1 MTKIKQIGVIGEAM
15 LELSHKTPTS
25 LSLSFAGD
33 TLNFAIYL
41 RRLLQNHAFDIHYV
55 TALGQDAYSDQMLLD
70 WQKEGL
76 KTDLIRRLENKLPGL
91 YLIRTDN
98 KGERTFY
105 FYRSDSAARE
115 LFKGDNLIDLSQ
127 QLAEMDY
134 LYFSGISLAILD
146 AASREYLADILR
158 KAKQSGAQII
168 FDTNYRSSLW
178 ANSDSAR
185 KAIQPFLKYVD
196 IALPTFMDD
205 QLVFGD
211 VTPEASV
218 QRLFENGVTE
228 IVVKCGAEPALVATL
243 DHQQRVPTCLVG
255 KIIDTTAAGD
265 SFNSAYLAARLLGFD
280 PIQASVYGHE
290 LAAKVITQPG
300 AIIPRTIM
308 PNLFGG

>member
-15 LELSHKTPTS
+15 LELSHQTATA

-41 RRLLQNHAFDIHYV
+41 RRLLQNQAFDVHYV
-55 TALGQDAYSDQMLLD
+55 TVLGQDVYSDQMLLD

-76 KTDLIRRLENKLPGL
+76 KTNLIRRIENKLPGL
-91 YLIRTDN
+91 YLIRIDN

-115 LFKGDNLIDLSQ
+115 LFKGDNLMDLSR
-127 QLAEMDY
+127 QLAAMDY
-134 LYFSGISLAILD
+134 LYLSGITLAILD
-146 AASREYLADILR
+146 EASRECLLHILQ
-158 KAKQSGAQII
+158 KAKQAGAQII
-168 FDTNYRSSLW
+168 FDTNYRPSLW
-178 ANSDSAR
+178 ANSDAA
-185 KAIQPFLKYVD
+185 KKLMQAFLNYVD
-196 IALPTFMDD
+196 IALPTFTED

-211 VTPEASV
+211 ATPEASV

-228 IVVKCGAEPALVATL
+228 IVVKCGVEPALVATL
-243 DHQQRVPTCLVG
+243 DQQQRVPTCSVD
-255 KIIDTTAAGD
+255 KVIDTTAAGD

-280 PIQASVYGHE
+280 PVKSCLYGHE
-290 LAAKVITQPG
+290 LAAKVIAQPG

-308 PNLFGG
+308 PHLF

>member
-1 MTKIKQIGVIGEAM
+1 MSKIKQIGVIGEAM
-15 LELSHKTPTS
+15 LELSHQTPTS

-41 RRLLQNHAFDIHYV
+41 RRLLQSHVLDIHYV

-70 WQKEGL
+70 WQKEGI
-76 KTDLIRRLENKLPGL
+76 KTDLIRRIENKLPGL

-105 FYRSDSAARE
+105 FYRSNSAARE
-115 LFKGDNLIDLSQ
+115 LFKGENRIDLSQ
-127 QLAEMDY
+127 QLAAMDY

-146 AASREYLADILR
+146 EASREYLANILQ

-168 FDTNYRSSLW
+168 FDTNYRPTLW
-178 ANSDSAR
+178 ANSDAAKKVMHS
-185 KAIQPFLKYVD
+185 FLKYVD
-196 IALPTFMDD
+196 IALPTFTDD

-211 VTPEASV
+211 ESPEACV
-218 QRLFENGVTE
+218 QRLLGSGVTE
-228 IVVKCGAEPALVATL
+228 IVVKCGAEPALVATVN
-243 DHQQRVPTCLVG
+243 HQQRVPTCVVD
-255 KIIDTTAAGD
+255 KVIDTTAAGD

-280 PIQASVYGHE
+280 PFKSCLYGHE

-300 AIIPRTIM
+300 AIISQSVM
-308 PNLFGG
+308 PNLF

>member
-1 MTKIKQIGVIGEAM
+1 MSKIKQIGVIGEAM
-15 LELSHKTPTS
+15 LELSHQTPTL

-41 RRLLQNHAFDIHYV
+41 RRLLQKQAFDIHYV
-55 TALGQDAYSDQMLLD
+55 TALGQDVYSEQMLLD
-70 WQKEGL
+70 WQAEGL
-76 KTDLIRRLENKLPGL
+76 KTDLIRRIENKLPGL
-91 YLIRTDN
+91 YLIRTDS

-105 FYRSDSAARE
+105 FYRSDSAARD

-127 QLAEMDY
+127 QLVAMDY

-168 FDTNYRSSLW
+168 FDTNYRPSLW

-185 KAIQPFLKYVD
+185 KVMQPFLKYVD
-196 IALPTFMDD
+196 IALPTFIDD
-205 QLVFGD
+205 QLIFGD
-211 VTPEASV
+211 ATPEACV

-228 IVVKCGAEPALVATL
+228 IVVKCGAEPALVATV
-243 DHQQRVPTCLVG
+243 DHQQRVPTCLIDKV
-255 KIIDTTAAGD
+255 IDTTAAGD

-280 PIQASVYGHE
+280 PVKACLQGHE
-290 LAAKVITQPG
+290 LAAKVITHAG
-300 AIIPRTIM
+300 AIISRTIM
-308 PNLFGG
+308 PNLF